1 MPWRRAFGWCI
12 RTTTSCWNG
21 RCRSTTR
28 SMPTAS
34 SVWKPAGADADAAN
48 CTVIQSPRMDL
59 SYPPAVRESI
69 DRVGQALADV
79 SVKDEL
85 EACERDAELWNKR
98 DTRKYEPASSPLA
111 QVAEFRALG
120 FYALPLP
127 ELLTKARR
135 AYVPLPGK
143 WSAGGA
149 VALGWPDPSGPWAP
163 GDSLSLELD
172 SAGKL

>member
-1 MPWRRAFGWCI
+1 
-12 RTTTSCWNG
+12 
-21 RCRSTTR
+21 
-28 SMPTAS
+28 
-34 SVWKPAGADADAAN
+34 
-48 CTVIQSPRMDL
+48 MDL

-98 DTRKYEPASSPLA
+98 DTQKYEPASSPLA

-127 ELLTKARR
+127 DLLTKARR

-163 GDSLSLELD
+163 GDSLNLELD
-172 SAGKL
+172 SAGKLQGRVSVAPFCVPAQALLGLGAAPSGSAMPSWPPSRERGPES